1 MTATTAG
8 RLRAQS
14 AIDAL
19 ELEGPVDQSAWSPQR
34 IRAYAEG
41 PTVDAAPLA
50 VLRIPRLKLAVPIL
64 EGIGAQV
71 LDRGVGHIPET
82 ARPGEAGNI
91 GIAGHRD
98 SFFRG
103 LKDVRAGD
111 EIEVALRG
119 ARDRYVVERTWIVDP
134 EDLSV
139 LAPTAAPSMTLVT
152 CYPFYYVGSAPRRY
166 IVRAVRAGR
175 EVANR

>member
-1 MTATTAG
+1 MAATTDG

-14 AIDAL
+14 AIQAL
-19 ELEGPVDQSAWSPQR
+19 ELDGPVDQSAWSPAR
-34 IRAYAEG
+34 IRAYASS
-41 PTVDAAPLA
+41 PTVDAAALA
-50 VLRIPRLKLAVPIL
+50 VLRIPRLKLTVPIL
-64 EGIGAQV
+64 EGIDPTV

-82 ARPGEAGNI
+82 ASPGEPGNI

-103 LKDVRAGD
+103 LKDVKAGD
-111 EIEVALRG
+111 EIEVATRG
-119 ARDRYVVERTWIVDP
+119 ARDRYIVERTWIVDP

-139 LAPTAAPSMTLVT
+139 LEPTAAPSMTLVT
-152 CYPFYYVGSAPRRY
+152 CYPFYFVGSAPRRY

-175 EVANR
+175 EVR